1 MGHRT
6 SGPRDLDTCC
16 GEAFAGLVDVGNT
29 DREMAKRA
37 AQIIRLGLIPVMG
50 QFDHRIV
57 VLVAV
62 ADKSQGELAGRI
74 VAFSQQLHP

>member
-29 DREMAKRA
+29 DRQMTKGA
-37 AQIIRLGLIPVMG
+37 AQVVGPRLAPVVGSSII
-50 QFDHRIV
+50 
-57 VLVAV
+57 VLLL
-62 ADKSQGELAGRI
+62 S
-74 VAFSQQLHP
+74 SP